1 MLFKSFYHIRANHLI
16 NFQYLMGQYEKIYNQ
31 MKNIQIFILDR
42 NPVEG
47 NFLKYRLSSSGI
59 KNVIIFHT
67 PEECLYSIRKT
78 KKPEFI
84 IADSALKSTTDQ
96 EFLKLIRS
104 IDPSIKV
111 IFYSDNEDISHISRL
126 LEMGAT
132 DYIVRV
138 GGDQNWIRELT
149 SNLQYLIKE
158 ELRLG

>member
-1 MLFKSFYHIRANHLI
+1 
-16 NFQYLMGQYEKIYNQ
+16 
-31 MKNIQIFILDR
+31 MKNIIIFILDR
-42 NPVEG
+42 NPVQG
-47 NFLKYRLSSSGI
+47 TFLKYSLSLYGI

-67 PEECLYSIRKT
+67 PEECLYSLRKI
-78 KKPEFI
+78 KKPEFL
-84 IADSALKSTTDQ
+84 IADAALKGTTDH

-111 IFYSDNEDISHISRL
+111 IFYSDNEDISHISKL
-126 LEMGAT
+126 LEMGTT
-132 DYIVRV
+132 DYIVKS